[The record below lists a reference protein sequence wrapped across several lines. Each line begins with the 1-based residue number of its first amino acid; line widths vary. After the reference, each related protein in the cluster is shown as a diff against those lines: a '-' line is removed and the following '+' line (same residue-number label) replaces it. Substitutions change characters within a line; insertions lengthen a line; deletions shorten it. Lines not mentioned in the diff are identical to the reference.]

1 MVALQGVDALHLV
14 GGELE
19 VEDVVVLGDMGGIA
33 ATGNSDS
40 AALEVPAQ
48 KYLIRGLSVS
58 LSNRGDD
65 LVLRERLDACAAA
78 AEGEP
83 SLEHGAEFGNM
94 RLHRTAL
101 VVGMRLVLQ

>member
-19 VEDVVVLGDMGGIA
+19 VEDIVVLGDMGGIA

-40 AALEVPAQ
+40 TALEVPAQ